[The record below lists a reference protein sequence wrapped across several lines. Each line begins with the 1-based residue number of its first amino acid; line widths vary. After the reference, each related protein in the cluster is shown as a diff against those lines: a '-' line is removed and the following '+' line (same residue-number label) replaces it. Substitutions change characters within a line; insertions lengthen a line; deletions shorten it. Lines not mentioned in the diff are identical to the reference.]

1 MMLEDDIKL
10 TDEERQPCERWS
22 RVMGYYR
29 PVDAWNIGKTQEHKD
44 RQHYDEKTLT
54 QYAEEDHRA

>member
-1 MMLEDDIKL
+1 MMLENDIKL

-29 PVDAWNIGKTQEHKD
+29 PVASYNIGKTQEYED
-44 RQHYDEKTLT
+44 RKMY
-54 QYAEEDHRA
+54 EERPIRGER